1 MSNLSKAL
9 RVVVTLI
16 IAAIALIAALA
27 LWHHYMLAPWTRDA
41 RVRAEVVS
49 IAPEISGPV
58 KTLAVIDNQPVH
70 KGDILF
76 TIDPERF
83 ELALAQAEAVAES
96 RRAGMQVAQTKFGR
110 RARLGDLAA
119 SAEEKEQYG
128 SDANVAR
135 ANYDEAMA
143 EVNVAKLNLAKTVV
157 RSPVNGYVTNL
168 QLRVGDFATV
178 GQKALVVVD
187 SDSFWVAGYFEETK
201 LGHVRPGAPVTMQLM
216 GYGRPLKGHVESMA
230 RGISDQ
236 NGLAG
241 ESGLAAV
248 NPVFTWVRLA
258 QRVPI
263 RVHIDSV
270 PDGVDLA
277 AGLTCS
283 VIVDGKRDFADDV
296 RAALRL
302 LRTTL
307 GGSPSWD

>member
-1 MSNLSKAL
+1 MSILFKTL
-9 RVVVTLI
+9 RIFATLAVGVV
-16 IAAIALIAALA
+16 ALIAAIA
-27 LWHHYMLAPWTRDA
+27 LWHHYMLAPWTRDG

-58 KTLAVIDNQPVH
+58 KTLAVADNQPIH

-83 ELALAQAEAVAES
+83 ELALAQAQAVAQS
-96 RRAGMQVAQTKFGR
+96 RRAGMQVAETKFGR

-119 SAEEKEQYG
+119 STEEKEQFS

-135 ANYDEAMA
+135 ANFDEAMA
-143 EVNVAKLNLAKTVV
+143 EANVARLNLSKTVI

-168 QLRVGDFATV
+168 RLRVGDFATT
-178 GQKALVVVD
+178 GQTALVVVD

-201 LGHVRPGAPVTMQLM
+201 LSRVRPGAAVTVTLM
-216 GYGRPLKGHVESMA
+216 GYAQPLKGHVESMS
-230 RGISDQ
+230 RGIADE
-236 NGLAG
+236 NGNAG
-241 ESGLAAV
+241 EEGLAAV

-263 RVHIDSV
+263 RVHLDKI
-270 PDGVDLA
+270 PAGVDLA

-283 VIVDGKRDFADDV
+283 VIVDGQRAFADDI
-296 RAALRL
+296 RAALHL
-302 LRTTL
+302 LRTTVA
-307 GGSPSWD
+307 GDPAWD